1 METKKNNYETS
12 LVTMGA
18 KIKEAGWGLTTSGK
32 NGKNF
37 HINKTQ
43 FELNIVKF
51 IFPYLM
57 INILNTHASKNFKA
71 DYQVKNRK
79 QI

>member
-1 METKKNNYETS
+1 MFSYHGCNDK
-12 LVTMGA
+12 G
-18 KIKEAGWGLTTSGK
+18 GRGGGLTTSGK

-37 HINKTQ
+37 LINKTQ

-51 IFPYLM
+51 IFPFLM
-57 INILNTHASKNFKA
+57 IHILNTHASKNFKA

>member
-1 METKKNNYETS
+1 MFSYHGCKDN
-12 LVTMGA
+12 GGRGG
-18 KIKEAGWGLTTSGK
+18 GWLTTSGK
-32 NGKNF
+32 NGENVL
-37 HINKTQ
+37 INKTQ

-51 IFPYLM
+51 IFPFLM
-57 INILNTHASKNFKA
+57 IHISNTHASKNFKA

>member
-1 METKKNNYETS
+1 
-12 LVTMGA
+12 MGA
-18 KIKEAGWGLTTSGK
+18 KIKEAGGGGLTTSRK
-32 NGKNF
+32 NRKNF

-51 IFPYLM
+51 IFPFLM
-57 INILNTHASKNFKA
+57 INILNTHASKNLKA